1 MTEEMDLLAGEL
13 ALGVLDGADRA
24 EALRLRLSDPEFAA
38 AVERWELLL
47 APLSAG
53 AASASAADLWQGVE
67 YRLSDRG
74 TPAPVA
80 DLSLR
85 RSVARWR
92 AGALTTGGIAAAL
105 ALLLLTRPLP
115 APVAP
120 GPVPTEA
127 ARAIAVAQLSGEGDG
142 PVLTVRY
149 EPGDGALAIRAD
161 KVIQDAALAPELWVI
176 PDGGAPRSL
185 GQIAADGTS
194 RIVVP
199 IDLRRLMQD
208 GAVLAITIEKRSA
221 TPHPAPSG
229 APVAVGRIAT
239 I

>member
-1 MTEEMDLLAGEL
+1 MTEEKDLLAGEL
-13 ALGVLDGADRA
+13 ALGVLDGAERA
-24 EALRLRLSDPEFAA
+24 KAQRLRLSDPAFAA
-38 AVERWELLL
+38 AVERWESLL
-47 APLSAG
+47 APLSERALAADPANLWQRVEPRLTDRG
-53 AASASAADLWQGVE
+53 ASATVG
-67 YRLSDRG
+67 
-74 TPAPVA
+74 

-85 RSVARWR
+85 RAVARWR
-92 AGALTTGGIAAAL
+92 AGTVAAASIAAVL
-105 ALLLLTRPLP
+105 ALVMVTR
-115 APVAP
+115 
-120 GPVPTEA
+120 PVPTPVGSPQVASEA
-127 ARAIAVAQLSGEGDG
+127 ARAISVAQLSGEEEG

-149 EPGDGALAIRAD
+149 EPGDGALAIRAE
-161 KVIQDAALAPELWVI
+161 KLEAGAALAPELWVI
-176 PDGGAPRSL
+176 PDGGAPQSL
-185 GQIAADGTS
+185 GQIAADGMS

>member
-1 MTEEMDLLAGEL
+1 MTEELDLLAGEL
-13 ALGVLDGADRA
+13 ALGVLDGAERA

-38 AVERWELLL
+38 AVERWESVL
-47 APLSAG
+47 APLSEA
-53 AASASAADLWQGVE
+53 ASAADPADLWQRVE
-67 YRLSDRG
+67 PRLTDRG
-74 TPAPVA
+74 ASATVS

-92 AGALTTGGIAAAL
+92 AGTVAAASVAAAL
-105 ALLLLTRPLP
+105 ALVMVTRPAP
-115 APVAP
+115 APV
-120 GPVPTEA
+120 GPPQVATQT
-127 ARAIAVAQLSGEGDG
+127 ARAIAVAQLSGEEEG

-149 EPGDGALAIRAD
+149 EPGDGALAIRAEN
-161 KVIQDAALAPELWVI
+161 VQAGAALAPELWVI
-176 PDGGAPRSL
+176 PDGAAPQSL

-208 GAVLAITIEKRSA
+208 GAVLAITIEKQSA
-221 TPHPAPSG
+221 TPHPAPSSS
-229 APVAVGRIAT
+229 PVAVGRMAT